1 MNSVVAEF
9 LHGLMQAAAIWLAL
23 LAVAIVV
30 LSVAVRRPS
39 PKAERLPEEQR
50 VRGILLKRARLTA
63 QYEELQRFAGEVAVA
78 ADRASATAERRRKE
92 WLTTQGRAQVAWE
105 AYEACDDQARRLTA
119 AAALPTPK
127 TPSTPAEYAERER
140 FLHRAAM
147 AACTHRQLSPLDL
160 SDALAHRNGW
170 DPRRH
175 PVEQEMVLQRV
186 ARDSL
191 HETYRLA
198 AQQESAA
205 WQVANTA
212 TVAARS
218 LREEAYLAAE
228 RARQAKRAIRPS
240 RPANRA
246 DSRPQW
252 SVQATVG
259 MRLISHPM
267 R

>member
-1 MNSVVAEF
+1 MNAVFLEF

-23 LAVAIVV
+23 LAVAVIA
-30 LSVAVRRPS
+30 LSVMVRRPA
-39 PKAERLPEEQR
+39 KRERLPEEQR
-50 VRGILLKRARLTA
+50 VRGALLKRARLTA
-63 QYEELQRFAGEVAVA
+63 QYEELNRFADEVSVA
-78 ADRASATAERRRKE
+78 AQRAAATADRRRAE
-92 WLTTQGRAQVAWE
+92 WLAAQGRVQIAWE
-105 AYEACDDQARRLTA
+105 AYTACDDQARRLTA
-119 AAALPTPK
+119 AAAIPAPR

-147 AACTHRQLSPLDL
+147 AACSHRQLSPLDL

-175 PVEQEMVLQRV
+175 PVEQEMVLRRV
-186 ARDSL
+186 ARDGL
-191 HETYRLA
+191 LETYHAA

-218 LREEAYLAAE
+218 LREEAYLAAD
-228 RARQAKRAIRPS
+228 RARQAKRVARPG
-240 RPANRA
+240 RPANRT
-246 DSRPQW
+246 DTRPQW
-252 SVQATVG
+252 SVQSTVG
-259 MRLISHPM
+259 MRLIARPT